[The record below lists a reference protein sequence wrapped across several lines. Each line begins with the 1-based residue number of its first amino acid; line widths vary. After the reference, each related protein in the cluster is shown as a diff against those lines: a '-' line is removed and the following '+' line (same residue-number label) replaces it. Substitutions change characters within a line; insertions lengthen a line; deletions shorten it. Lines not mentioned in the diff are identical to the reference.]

1 MARVAGIDLLP
12 YKRIDVALTYIY
24 GVGPKNVKGIL
35 EKANIVGSLRVKE
48 LTETQLSVINNIL
61 TKDFVVEGELRRQV
75 EGHMRHAIEIGSFR
89 GQRHR
94 RNLPARGQ
102 RTKTN
107 ARTRR
112 GMRRTVGSAKPGKV
126 GAAAPAAKPAAGK

>member
-12 YKRIDVALTYIY
+12 HKRIDVALTYIY
-24 GVGPKNVKGIL
+24 GVGPKNVKAVL
-35 EKANIVGSLRVKE
+35 ETANVSGDLRVKE
-48 LTETQLSVINNIL
+48 LTEAQLSAINNVL
-61 TKDFVVEGELRRQV
+61 TKDFIVEGELRRQV
-75 EGHMRHAIEIGSFR
+75 EGNMRHAIEIGSFR

-102 RTKTN
+102 RTRTN

-112 GMRRTVGSAKPGKV
+112 GMRKTVGSVKPGKLT
-126 GAAAPAAKPAAGK
+126 GAAPAKPAEAAK